1 MKVKNRV
8 TKNEIERQLSKL
20 KKELNNVEV
29 KSKRGKEFL
38 KNINAYI
45 YDCEHFLNNGDY
57 VLAFESI
64 VWAWAW
70 FEIGKEL
77 KFFV

>member
-1 MKVKNRV
+1 MKIKNRV
-8 TKNEIERQLSKL
+8 SREEIEKQLVKL
-20 KKELNNVEV
+20 KKELRNIKAENK
-29 KSKRGKEFL
+29 KSEEFL
-38 KNINAYI
+38 RNINAYI
-45 YDCEHFLNNGDY
+45 YDCEHFLKKGDY

-77 KFFV
+77 KLIG